1 VKVKAG
7 HDGSGAE
14 VTEEVKVEIMGVGLE
29 VIVLLLVLV
38 GWFVLMRF
46 VLPRLGVST

>member
-1 VKVKAG
+1 M
-7 HDGSGAE
+7 
-14 VTEEVKVEIMGVGLE
+14 EILGIGGDVVL
-29 VIVLLLVLV
+29 VVLLFV